1 MCTHQNTYFAGV
13 AELYWKSHVLTFLKH
28 MQKLNLQALLE
39 ITRANIPK
47 THAKVKSTS
56 FTCNLKCIKN
66 KARVHVAFIV
76 DLYDYYNYITT
87 YPLLSL
93 RYQSTPKH
101 NLYSNKK
108 RNAYPKSL
116 MLAQLLESRYIQ

>member
-1 MCTHQNTYFAGV
+1 MHIVHTSKYLLCRSGRT
-13 AELYWKSHVLTFLKH
+13 
-28 MQKLNLQALLE
+28 LLE

-66 KARVHVAFIV
+66 KARVHIAFIV

-116 MLAQLLESRYIQ
+116 MLAHLLESRYIQ